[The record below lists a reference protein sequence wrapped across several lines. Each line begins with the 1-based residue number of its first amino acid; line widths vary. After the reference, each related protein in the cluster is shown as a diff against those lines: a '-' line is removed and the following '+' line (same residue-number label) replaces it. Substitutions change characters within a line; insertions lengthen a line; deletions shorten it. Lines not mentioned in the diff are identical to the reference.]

1 MLLVETMSGLL
12 AGALAYR
19 MRGEGLI
26 LALYGSQ
33 QPHLEMVNYYNL
45 DPTETAIIQVTVVR
59 GVLSTSYSFHHASMA
74 LISIYTYIYLDL
86 VVII

>member
-45 DPTETAIIQVTVVR
+45 DPAETIIIQVILHATTTLICSLELAVT
-59 GVLSTSYSFHHASMA
+59 TSMN
-74 LISIYTYIYLDL
+74 
-86 VVII
+86 

>member
-45 DPTETAIIQVTVVR
+45 DPAETAIIQVIEKLHATAT
-59 GVLSTSYSFHHASMA
+59 LICSLELAMTTSMN
-74 LISIYTYIYLDL
+74 
-86 VVII
+86 